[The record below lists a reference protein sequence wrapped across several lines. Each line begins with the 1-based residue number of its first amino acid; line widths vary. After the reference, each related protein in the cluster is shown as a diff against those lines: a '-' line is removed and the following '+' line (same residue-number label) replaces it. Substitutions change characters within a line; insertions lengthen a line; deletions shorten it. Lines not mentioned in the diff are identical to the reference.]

1 MHLALCFF
9 LLLHFNLLS
18 FVGIFACL
26 AQKRDAQTAP
36 TNHLL
41 CNNVLLTLLK
51 VAKNI
56 EKLWLLWV
64 TLETLASINIK
75 KKGQEL
81 SYFCYLQCYNK
92 ILPCWR
98 LLNSFVLTICFEYYS
113 NIYMHFEGVNL
124 TNGWSCLEVG
134 SETWNLIR
142 TEHI

>member
-1 MHLALCFF
+1 VHLALCFF
-9 LLLHFNLLS
+9 LLSHFNLLS

-64 TLETLASINIK
+64 TLETLDSINIK
-75 KKGQEL
+75 KKG
-81 SYFCYLQCYNK
+81 
-92 ILPCWR
+92 
-98 LLNSFVLTICFEYYS
+98 T
-113 NIYMHFEGVNL
+113 
-124 TNGWSCLEVG
+124 
-134 SETWNLIR
+134 R
-142 TEHI
+142 TELFLLFTVLQQNPPLLEAS